1 MKIKQHQMSTKK
13 KKKEWKE
20 NIVNTKSVNY
30 MENLSAKQ

>member
-13 KKKEWKE
+13 KESKE